1 MNLFMKIMKLILFKA
16 DMPDMKEYEIKMNM
30 VNDDVVRMDMASF
43 KKSAEVRKQAI
54 AAKKSI
60 RHANI

>member
-1 MNLFMKIMKLILFKA
+1 MKKIFKKIFYKA
-16 DMPDMKEYEIKMNM
+16 KIPQMKEYEIEMNM
-30 VNDDVVRMDMASF
+30 TNDDVLRMDMSSF

-60 RHANI
+60 EHVNI